1 MDMRHEPATS
11 VRCEGELAPPLCT
24 SGGGP
29 RSPPSIS
36 AATGGA
42 ADLRRGRPPH
52 RRPRRT
58 AAWPGQGGA
67 GSASGHG
74 GDQCLSASSIT
85 SLPSAVL
92 LVGLPHVPLA
102 VLDAAAVG
110 VEAEQEQ
117 VVELLD
123 DAAVAVE
130 VAAVAI
136 GDGLVAGDQHRPVA
150 ALVGPGHG

>member
-1 MDMRHEPATS
+1 
-11 VRCEGELAPPLCT
+11 
-24 SGGGP
+24 
-29 RSPPSIS
+29 
-36 AATGGA
+36 
-42 ADLRRGRPPH
+42 
-52 RRPRRT
+52 
-58 AAWPGQGGA
+58 
-67 GSASGHG
+67 
-74 GDQCLSASSIT
+74 LSASSIT
-85 SLPSAVL
+85 TLPAAVL

-123 DAAVAVE
+123 AAAVAVE

-150 ALVGPGHG
+150 ALVGPLLVGVLQPRGHDRLPPPDRLVERLSK